1 MSSILGKEA
10 VTMED
15 MIRELAPSE
24 KDQRALMANVTMN
37 ASKKGRKAGKKE
49 AEKFKLDKPVTG
61 PAGERVARAAIYS
74 RVKEDVSQWDA
85 VVHSRRAAET
95 VSYPQRN
102 DAMRLPTAK
111 EAASAFKVKFRV
123 MSTMI
128 FVQYVFNFTASNS
141 FGKRSC
147 GPPAKIP
154 SCRCS
159 TREGVERER
168 GERPRQS

>member
-15 MIRELAPSE
+15 MIKELATSE
-24 KDQRALMANVTMN
+24 KDKRDLMATVTSN
-37 ASKKGRKAGKKE
+37 ATKKGRKASKKE

-95 VSYPQRN
+95 VSFPQRN

-111 EAASAFKVKFRV
+111 EAASAFKVRV
-123 MSTMI
+123 KEILSSS
-128 FVQYVFNFTASNS
+128 FVS
-141 FGKRSC
+141 
-147 GPPAKIP
+147 
-154 SCRCS
+154 
-159 TREGVERER
+159 
-168 GERPRQS
+168 